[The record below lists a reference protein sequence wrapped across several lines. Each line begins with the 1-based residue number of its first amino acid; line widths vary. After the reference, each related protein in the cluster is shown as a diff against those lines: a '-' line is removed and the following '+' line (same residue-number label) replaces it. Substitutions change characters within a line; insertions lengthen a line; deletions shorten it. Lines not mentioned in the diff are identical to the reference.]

1 MQGSMK
7 QQDVSES
14 RGKIVLGGSFSISN
28 VPVRFVGCEVIR
40 LLQFHPSSPSPLCGN
55 SSAGR
60 ASGCHPEGREFK
72 SRFPLQF

>member
-1 MQGSMK
+1 MQGSME
-7 QQDVSES
+7 QQDVSKS
-14 RGKIVLGGSFSISN
+14 RGSSVLGGSPSISN
-28 VPVRFVGCEVIR
+28 IPVRFVGCDVIR
-40 LLQFHPSSPSPLCGN
+40 LLQFHRSSPSSLCGN